1 MTKNAFA
8 AFFLLAACSQPP
20 AAPKPEAKPVA
31 PVLASQSPAIA
42 VTPPTEAQSD
52 TPKTK
57 ELVAWRRDV
66 TFAKLLEE
74 AKAQNKPM
82 MIDVYATW
90 CGPCQ
95 EMDKSVYSR
104 QDVADATAKFIAVKL
119 DGERGEG
126 AEVHAKYNVVGFP
139 TILFLHPDGT
149 EIDRVFGGVN
159 AEDFLKAVNDYA
171 ENKNTITELD
181 AKLAAAGDTADLALF
196 YEVGY
201 RHCIR
206 GDADKAEEILQKT
219 IARDKDNAKGY
230 ASKSLFAL
238 GNFLYLRGQ
247 SDPKKAIEAMERL
260 QREYPAS
267 KEASA
272 VLPSIGKA
280 YLLLKQPEKTR
291 ALLDEY
297 IAAKGATSNEY
308 NKYAWFCF
316 QNKYDLPRGIEVAK
330 LGLEKNPKDDALW
343 DTLAELLYASNDAKG
358 AVDAE
363 NKAIGLAPEDDY
375 YKEQKTRFGGV
386 R

>member
-1 MTKNAFA
+1 MQIKTLA
-8 AFFLLAACSQPP
+8 AFFLIASCGQQ
-20 AAPKPEAKPVA
+20 AAPTLDNKEVA
-31 PVLASQSPAIA
+31 PISTPTKAEASS
-42 VTPPTEAQSD
+42 EA
-52 TPKTK
+52 PKTK
-57 ELVAWRRDV
+57 ELVAWRKD
-66 TFAKLLEE
+66 TSFAKLLDE
-74 AKAQNKPM
+74 AKAQNKPLM
-82 MIDVYATW
+82 VDVYATW

-104 QDVADATAKFIAVKL
+104 QDVADATAKFLAIKL

-159 AEDFLKAVNDYA
+159 AKDFIKAVNDYS
-171 ENKNTITELD
+171 ENKNTIAELD
-181 AKLAAAGDTADLALF
+181 AKLTTAGDSADLALL

-206 GDADKAEEILQKT
+206 GDAAKAEEILQKT
-219 IARDKDNAKGY
+219 IEHDKDNAKGY

-238 GNFLYLRGQ
+238 GNYLYLRGQ
-247 SDPKKAIEAMERL
+247 GDPQKAINTMERL
-260 QREYPAS
+260 QKEYPTSA
-267 KEASA
+267 EANG
-272 VLPSIGKA
+272 VLTSLAKA
-280 YLLLKQPEKTR
+280 YLLLKKPEKTR
-291 ALLDEY
+291 ALFDEY
-297 IAAKGATSNEY
+297 IGAKDATSNEY

-343 DTLAELLYASNDAKG
+343 DTLAELLFASNDAKG
-358 AVDAE
+358 AIDAE
-363 NKAIGLAPEDDY
+363 SKALELSPDDNY
-375 YKEQKTRFGGV
+375 YKEQKLRFGGV

>member
-1 MTKNAFA
+1 MNRNAFIA
-8 AFFLLAACSQPP
+8 LFLVACSQPP
-20 AAPKPEAKPVA
+20 AAPTPGVKPVT
-31 PVLASQSPAIA
+31 PVVASASTAAVSPKEGAA
-42 VTPPTEAQSD
+42 LVEA
-52 TPKTK
+52 PKTK
-57 ELVAWRRDV
+57 ELVAWRRDA
-66 TFAKLLEE
+66 TFAQLLEE
-74 AKAQNKPM
+74 AKATNKPI

-126 AEVHAKYNVVGFP
+126 AEVDAKYNVVGFP
-139 TILFLHPDGT
+139 TVLFLHPDGT

-171 ENKNTITELD
+171 ENKNTIAQLD
-181 AKLAAAGDTADLALF
+181 AKLAAAGDAAELALV

-206 GDADKAEEILQKT
+206 GDAARAEEILQKA

-247 SDPKKAIEAMERL
+247 ADPKKAIEAMERL
-260 QREYPAS
+260 QKEYPTS
-267 KEASA
+267 GEASA
-272 VLPSIGKA
+272 VLPSMAKA
-280 YLLLKQPEKTR
+280 YVLLKQPEKTR

-297 IAAKGATSNEY
+297 IATKGATSDEY

-330 LGLEKNPKDDALW
+330 LGLEMNPKDDALW

-363 NKAIGLAPEDDY
+363 NKAIALAPDDSY
-375 YKEQKTRFGGV
+375 YKEQKLRFGGV